1 MTAITPRAIIDF
13 WFTEIP
19 RERWFRS
26 SPDFDAG
33 IRNRFEALWHEARKG
48 ALAHWLSSKEGVLA
62 FILLTD
68 QFSRNM
74 FRGQPDAF
82 ATDALALAAARE
94 ALAKHYDR
102 EASAD
107 ERNFLY
113 LPFMHSENL
122 ADQDFCVNLCRER
135 LGEAHSSHAY
145 ALRHR
150 EAVARFGRF
159 PARNEALGRATTK
172 EEADY
177 LKEHPSGF

>member
-1 MTAITPRAIIDF
+1 MTAITPRGIIDF
-13 WFTEIP
+13 WFREIP

-26 SPDFDAG
+26 SPDFDAD

-48 ALAHWLSSKEGVLA
+48 ALAHWLSSKEAALA

-68 QFSRNM
+68 QFPRNM
-74 FRGQPDAF
+74 FRGQGDAF
-82 ATDALALAAARE
+82 ATDALALEAARE
-94 ALAKHYDR
+94 AHSKQYDR
-102 EASAD
+102 EANPD
-107 ERNFLY
+107 ERNFFY

-122 ADQDFCVNLCRER
+122 ADQDFCVNLCREG
-135 LGEAHSSHAY
+135 LGEEHSSYAY

-159 PARNEALGRATTK
+159 PARNAALGRPTTK